1 MTRDEYIQ
9 TEVLRKCWH
18 EIQTSCLGDICLK
31 CKEET
36 FGFAVLI
43 NPNFSTSRAYELQQF
58 VLGAEW
64 WEEFFRPWAIMK
76 WQATLSFD
84 ELRGHML
91 LHTASPCFAKW
102 LFSDA
107 DRFADL
113 VAEFRGYKPSGGTYE
128 TA

>member
-9 TEVLRKCWH
+9 TEVMGKCWH

-43 NPNFSTSRAYELQQF
+43 KPNFSTSHAYELQQF
-58 VLGAEW
+58 VLGADW
-64 WEEFFRPWAIMK
+64 WPTFDVFAANKMSEINKAHYQYIT
-76 WQATLSFD
+76 QASFI
-84 ELRGHML
+84 
-91 LHTASPCFAKW
+91 AW

-113 VAEFRGYKPSGGTYE
+113 VAEFRGYTPEKEG
-128 TA
+128 

>member
-9 TEVLRKCWH
+9 TEVMGKCWH

-43 NPNFSTSRAYELQQF
+43 NPNFSTSHAYELQQF
-58 VLGAEW
+58 VLRAEW
-64 WEEFFRPWAIMK
+64 WGEFEEVMREAFCDWI
-76 WQATLSFD
+76 
-84 ELRGHML
+84 GHEDM
-91 LHTASPCFAKW
+91 HFIPW

-107 DRFADL
+107 SRFADL
-113 VAEFRGYKPSGGTYE
+113 VAEFRGWKE
-128 TA
+128 